1 MTKVDKKETIYGII
15 GINLMFSG
23 WFIPPVEPITE
34 VGMQLLGIFAGLVW
48 LWTFNGMLWPSLLGI
63 VAMMF
68 SDYGNFTTILAASFG
83 NFTVWSAVF
92 MMAVFG
98 VIEQYGLNDYIVRWI
113 LTRKIINGRPWVFT
127 FVWFFTVWVMSVICS
142 PFPMIFMFWGLTYK
156 LSEDLGYKKG
166 DSYIM
171 MLLFGIIMAAALSSA
186 ILPFKSW
193 ILQINGIWT
202 SMSGASAFTY
212 GQHLTLVIPLALCT
226 IIGYV
231 FLMRFVFK
239 ADVKPLANINAE
251 MFNQKP
257 LPKMDTIQKF
267 LLWYIPIIILV
278 LFAPSVLPKTWKIT
292 ELLSSAG
299 VAGLSMLFF
308 VVLCLIRKDGKSIV
322 DLRFIA
328 GQKIAWDLAFLLA
341 CVMAI
346 SSALTNDATGVK
358 PFLAG
363 ILNPIFNGMSPFV
376 MFAVMLA
383 VCLVLTNFANNGVI
397 ALLLLSIVYIT
408 TASMNIPNIGYFV
421 SMLAFAS
428 QIAFLIPGSSLYGAM
443 IHGNDWVSAG
453 FVYKTTICVVILV
466 FLIFLAF
473 WPVSLMLY

>member
-1 MTKVDKKETIYGII
+1 
-15 GINLMFSG
+15 
-23 WFIPPVEPITE
+23 
-34 VGMQLLGIFAGLVW
+34 
-48 LWTFNGMLWPSLLGI
+48 MLWPSLLGI

-212 GQHLTLVIPLALCT
+212 GQHLTLVIPIALCT

-322 DLRFIA
+322 DLPLYSGAENSLGFSV
-328 GQKIAWDLAFLLA
+328 LA
-341 CVMAI
+341 C
-346 SSALTNDATGVK
+346 LRYGD
-358 PFLAG
+358 FFC
-363 ILNPIFNGMSPFV
+363 FN
-376 MFAVMLA
+376 
-383 VCLVLTNFANNGVI
+383 
-397 ALLLLSIVYIT
+397 
-408 TASMNIPNIGYFV
+408 
-421 SMLAFAS
+421 
-428 QIAFLIPGSSLYGAM
+428 
-443 IHGNDWVSAG
+443 
-453 FVYKTTICVVILV
+453 
-466 FLIFLAF
+466 
-473 WPVSLMLY
+473 

>member
-1 MTKVDKKETIYGII
+1 MTKIDKKETIYGLI
-15 GINLMFSG
+15 GIAIMFCG

-83 NFTVWSAVF
+83 NFSVWSAVF

-98 VIEQYGLNDYIVRWI
+98 VIEQYGINDYIVRWI

-127 FVWFFTVWVMSVICS
+127 FIWFFTVWFMSVICS
-142 PFPMIFMFWGLTYK
+142 AFPMIFMFWGLTYK
-156 LSEDLGYKKG
+156 LAEDLGYKKG

-171 MLLFGIIMAAALSSA
+171 MLLFGVIMAAALSSP

-212 GQHLTLVIPLALCT
+212 GQHLALVIPIALCT

-231 FLMRFVFK
+231 LLMRFVFK
-239 ADVKPLANINAE
+239 ADVKPLANINAD

-257 LPKMDTIQKF
+257 LPKMDAIQKF

-278 LFAPSVLPKTWKIT
+278 LFAPNILPKTWKIT
-292 ELLSSAG
+292 EMLNSAG

-308 VVLCLIRKDGKSIV
+308 VILCLVRKDGKSIV

-328 GQKIAWDLAFLLA
+328 GQKVAWDLAFLLA

-363 ILNPIFNGMSPFV
+363 ILNPIFGGMSPFV
-376 MFAVMLA
+376 LFAVVLA

-397 ALLLLSIVYIT
+397 ALMLLSIVYIT
-408 TASMNIPNIGYFV
+408 TADMHIANMGYFV

-428 QIAFLIPGSSLYGAM
+428 QVALLIPGSSLYGAM

-453 FVYKTTICVVILV
+453 FIYKTTICVVIMT
-466 FLIFLAF
+466 FFIFLAF
-473 WPVSLMLY
+473 WPVSLMIY